1 MNFVNFIHL
10 NETARIESECFPLF
24 SLWKQWLLYQFNI
37 SEIYSWWLRLNP
49 IMFLCSSSAS
59 CICVNLFSVNYRRR
73 SPGLYFKQHFFL
85 FHAQIKRKSVGK
97 TLFLHFEETR
107 RCVARISCFD
117 FLIDSLNN
125 QIWSFYCFWVLF
137 SVIQWYNTESLCK
150 CNSRVLN
157 NLIACVSKLKWAKF
171 NISFFFCKKNQSCY
185 FLPFWGG
192 ILKNAKW
199 LLLKFSD
206 L

>member
-10 NETARIESECFPLF
+10 NETARIESQCFPLI

-49 IMFLCSSSAS
+49 IIFYCSSSAS

-73 SPGLYFKQHFFL
+73 SPGLYFKQPFFS
-85 FHAQIKRKSVGK
+85 FSCTNKAQVSWKNFISA
-97 TLFLHFEETR
+97 LWTR

-125 QIWSFYCFWVLF
+125 QIWSFFCFWVLF
-137 SVIQWYNTESLCK
+137 SVIQ
-150 CNSRVLN
+150 
-157 NLIACVSKLKWAKF
+157 
-171 NISFFFCKKNQSCY
+171 
-185 FLPFWGG
+185 
-192 ILKNAKW
+192 
-199 LLLKFSD
+199 
-206 L
+206 